1 MVDEVKETNHD
12 GEKPEE
18 ETGKEN
24 KYLLPDKAY
33 KALKWLALIALP
45 AVAWLVGAVGPQWG
59 LPHCGE
65 IVTTI
70 NAIGCTCF
78 LTCAPLSALLGE
90 GLFLVIGLAYLCCSG
105 LQSYVFVTIV
115 SPAWVP
121 VSKRRMRNP
130 SRIVRRVRIG
140 AGCRRAV

>member
-65 IVTTI
+65 LVTTI
-70 NAIGCTCF
+70 NAVG
-78 LTCAPLSALLGE
+78 
-90 GLFLVIGLAYLCCSG
+90 
-105 LQSYVFVTIV
+105 VFVGALIGV
-115 SPAWVP
+115 SQLTATKPDDD
-121 VSKRRMRNP
+121 SDKD
-130 SRIVRRVRIG
+130 
-140 AGCRRAV
+140 